1 MGSGEGILKDMGDVG
16 KPLSKYVCIDES
28 SWLRVTYRL

>member
-1 MGSGEGILKDMGDVG
+1 MESGEGILKDMGDVG
-16 KPLSKYVCIDES
+16 KPLLKYVCSDES